1 MAYGK
6 WLLASLVLAVCTP
19 AFAQPA
25 GKVAPK
31 KAVAKAVAKAT
42 VSDVGAEVAALGG
55 VDVEVAARAADKLG
69 TLDAPAAHDALL
81 DALAMGLAP
90 SVAVPAINALALHPA
105 PPDVG
110 ALRRYAGHHNPAVRS
125 AALGALAMYPDP
137 IAQAAVVAALHDPVG
152 NVRNAAAAAAGRG
165 HVRSAVDPLLLLL
178 ARGEESSARALAVLA
193 DPDLARKI
201 ADQLGHVPDPALAS
215 CLGLILKRADF
226 GPEAARVEVVRAIG
240 KIADQAAVAALTDYL
255 DAVPKNPPRPSR
267 KEAEM
272 IVEARLGGG
281 K

>member
-1 MAYGK
+1 MAHGK
-6 WLLASLVLAVCTP
+6 RLLTSLVLAVCTP
-19 AFAQPA
+19 AFAQSA

-31 KAVAKAVAKAT
+31 KGVAKAA
-42 VSDVGAEVAALGG
+42 VSDVGAEVAALAA
-55 VDVEVAARAADKLG
+55 VDVELAARAADRLG
-69 TLDAPAAHDALL
+69 TLDASAAHDALL

-90 SVAVPAINALALHPA
+90 AVAVPALNALALHPA

-165 HVRSAVDPLLLLL
+165 RVRSAVEPLLLLL

-201 ADQLGHVPDPALAS
+201 ADQLGHVPDPSLAL

-226 GPEAARVEVVRAIG
+226 GPDAARVEVVRAIG
-240 KIADQAAVAALTDYL
+240 KIQDPSAVNALTDYL

-267 KEAEM
+267 REAEM
-272 IVEARLGGG
+272 IVEARLGGA

>member
-6 WLLASLVLAVCTP
+6 RLLTSLVLAVCTP

-25 GKVAPK
+25 GKGAPK
-31 KAVAKAVAKAT
+31 KSVAKAA
-42 VSDVGAEVAALGG
+42 VSDVGAEVAALVG
-55 VDVEVAARAADKLG
+55 VDVEAAARAADKLG

-90 SVAVPAINALALHPA
+90 AVAVPAINALARHPA

-137 IAQAAVVAALHDPVG
+137 IAQAAVVAALHDPIG

-165 HVRSAVDPLLLLL
+165 RVRGAVEPLLLLL
-178 ARGEESSARALAVLA
+178 ARGEESSARALAALA
-193 DPDLARKI
+193 DPELARKL
-201 ADQLGHVPDPALAS
+201 ADQLGHVPDPSLAL

-226 GPEAARVEVVRAIG
+226 GPEAARVEIVRSIG
-240 KIADQAAVAALTDYL
+240 KIQDPSAVNALTDYL